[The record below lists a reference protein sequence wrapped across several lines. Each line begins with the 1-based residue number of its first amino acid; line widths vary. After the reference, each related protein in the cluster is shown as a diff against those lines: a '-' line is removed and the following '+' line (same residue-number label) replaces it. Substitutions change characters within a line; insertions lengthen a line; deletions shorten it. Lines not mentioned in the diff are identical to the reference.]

1 MEREEMVD
9 TVIASYFDA
18 SQRRGVSLQRFTGK
32 DYSYLVA
39 QNSDGEG
46 FYLVWDG
53 PDENTNLTEE
63 VYEACVAEG
72 GKAKLKSTYHIYAR
86 LSLFSTDGVRFYQ
99 IPDRI
104 LADFGLDVRD
114 EPYEE

>member
-1 MEREEMVD
+1 MVD

-18 SQRRGVSLQRFTGK
+18 SQRRGISLQRFMGK
-32 DYSYLVA
+32 GNAYLVA
-39 QNSDGEG
+39 QNADEEG

-53 PDENTNLTEE
+53 PDQNTNLTEE
-63 VYEACVAEG
+63 VYEACATEG
-72 GKAKLKSTYHIYAR
+72 TNAKLKPIYHIYAR
-86 LSLFSTDGVRFYQ
+86 LSLFSTEGVRFYQ

-114 EPYEE
+114 EPYQN